1 MHKHILLL
9 ISLCNFQLAI
19 SLFVGVI
26 TAPTTKSP
34 LQNRLLRLLLEIMG
48 TFEFVASIWNKT
60 AFLFFV
66 ALVRVWGC
74 IGAQIWAFVD
84 IGAV

>member
-1 MHKHILLL
+1 MHIHILLL
-9 ISLCNFQLAI
+9 ISLCYFQLAI
-19 SLFVGVI
+19 PFFIGVI
-26 TAPTTKSP
+26 TAPTPKPP
-34 LQNRLLRLLLEIMG
+34 LQNRLLRLLEIMG
-48 TFEFVASIWNKT
+48 TFEFVASIWNKA
-60 AFLFFV
+60 AFVFFV